1 MQRGNISK
9 GLERSEGESSSFS
22 FYFKKSF
29 FFLLKGQSRTGTARV
44 GPAMGIRLES
54 VGRA

>member
-9 GLERSEGESSSFS
+9 GLERSEGESSSLS
-22 FYFKKSF
+22 FYFKKSFF

-44 GPAMGIRLES
+44 GSAMGIRLE
-54 VGRA
+54 

>member
-9 GLERSEGESSSFS
+9 GLERSEGESSSLS

-29 FFLLKGQSRTGTARV
+29 FFSFEGSIADRDSPRWFGN
-44 GPAMGIRLES
+44 GD
-54 VGRA
+54 

>member
-9 GLERSEGESSSFS
+9 GLERSEGESSSLS
-22 FYFKKSF
+22 FYLKKSF

-44 GPAMGIRLES
+44 GSAMGIRLE
-54 VGRA
+54 